1 MHFSIRWKPAKNDQ
15 RERCGPNLYVKGYLN
30 GTKKFQMRF
39 GNNPWIDVG
48 HYPQMSLAQAREI
61 IAIERGLKLCAPI
74 HDALLIEAPLD
85 DIDGEVARLKSCIAE
100 ASEAVL
106 GDGKICRVDA
116 EIVRYPDRYMDENG
130 HVMWSRIMHILN
142 EVQF

>member
-1 MHFSIRWKPAKNDQ
+1 
-15 RERCGPNLYVKGYLN
+15 
-30 GTKKFQMRF
+30 MRF

-116 EIVRYPDRYMDENG
+116 IPSSK
-130 HVMWSRIMHILN
+130 H
-142 EVQF
+142 